1 MSNPKLAAVAAPS
14 PADLQ
19 SGDALLACLTQAA
32 KFHRRPSSRDN
43 LTGGLPVPADGLSP
57 ELALRAARRVGLDAA
72 LVQCPLALLHELR
85 LPVILLLHD
94 RQACLLRSALAGDA
108 FSVTLPGQDEPARME
123 RDELQARYSGHAI
136 ALETMAM
143 PETFDTEKAGPSTS
157 RHWFRNILS
166 RNRGLYVDVLF
177 AALLIN
183 LFAMAMPLFTMNV
196 YRSADY
202 NDKVDKVL
210 QVVFRDGRW
219 LVKTESSIRL

>member
-14 PADLQ
+14 PAELQ

-72 LVQCPLALLHELR
+72 LVQCPVALLHELR
-85 LPVILLLHD
+85 LPAILLLHD
-94 RQACLLRSALAGDA
+94 RQACLLRSVEAGDA
-108 FSVTLPGQDEPARME
+108 FTVSLPGGDEPARLE
-123 RDELQARYSGHAI
+123 RGDLQAKYAGHAI
-136 ALETMAM
+136 ALQAIAQ
-143 PETFDTEKAGPSTS
+143 PEAGDTADAGQPTA

-183 LFAMAMPLFTMNV
+183 LFAMAMPMFTMNV

-210 QVVFRDGRW
+210 QVVLRDGRW
-219 LVKTESSIRL
+219 LVKTESSIKL